1 MLTNRIND
9 SITSFNHTKNCV
21 YDAGNKYAISHSAI
35 QGCDSQSYFCILLF
49 FSSSS
54 FIHIFPGVNNL
65 SLIQVSFLFSVVLIN
80 IQRMISQEKA
90 QKEFDESFV
99 SLNYQVFMIESY
111 EILVTD
117 GVVQDRYFLDETKR
131 HKRDT
136 SLADPC

>member
-1 MLTNRIND
+1 
-9 SITSFNHTKNCV
+9 
-21 YDAGNKYAISHSAI
+21 
-35 QGCDSQSYFCILLF
+35 
-49 FSSSS
+49 
-54 FIHIFPGVNNL
+54 
-65 SLIQVSFLFSVVLIN
+65 
-80 IQRMISQEKA
+80 MISQEKA